1 VQAGN
6 GTTSAGVVWLAAG
19 CGLAALAVGQWV
31 VQRPA
36 VADLPRE
43 DVLSLLLGG
52 AREAASLSLFD
63 RADQYFHGGV
73 THEDFHGA
81 FATAAKSAAPA
92 ATVDDGHDQDSAHS
106 GRDVAR
112 SHAWIQ
118 AWLAHDPWCRLNA
131 VIHPSEHRHLMGAV
145 QEKEVIPWV
154 WAAAKLDPHNV
165 LAYTTGGYWLAR
177 RVGQP
182 AEGVRFLEDGI
193 RHNPEN
199 SELEFTRGEVLLNTL
214 HQPEAAYSAFTAALR
229 KWRLGTTPEEQDDNK
244 FLKGRILLYLAG
256 LEEKRGRPEVAR
268 QRYGEVLDYL
278 PNDPAAQRH
287 LFDLTPVVSPPPAP
301 AGR

>member
-1 VQAGN
+1 MQAGN
-6 GTTSAGVVWLAAG
+6 GTTPAGVVWVAAG

-31 VQRPA
+31 AQRPA

-43 DVLSLLLGG
+43 DVLSLMLGG

-63 RADQYFHGGV
+63 RADLYFHGGV
-73 THEDFHGA
+73 SHEDCHGA
-81 FATAAKSAAPA
+81 FAKAAKSAAPA
-92 ATVDDGHDQDSAHS
+92 AVIDDDHDEDKERLGGNGS
-106 GRDVAR
+106 
-112 SHAWIQ
+112 WIR
-118 AWLAHDPWCRLNA
+118 AWLAHDPWCRLDA
-131 VIHPSEHRHLMGAV
+131 ALHPPEHRHLKGAA

-193 RHNPEN
+193 RNNPEN

-244 FLKGRILLYLAG
+244 FLKGRILLYLAE
-256 LEEKRGRPEVAR
+256 LEEKRGRPDVAR

-278 PNDPAAQRH
+278 PNDSAAQRR
-287 LFDLTPVVSPPPAP
+287 LFDLTPVAAPP
-301 AGR
+301 